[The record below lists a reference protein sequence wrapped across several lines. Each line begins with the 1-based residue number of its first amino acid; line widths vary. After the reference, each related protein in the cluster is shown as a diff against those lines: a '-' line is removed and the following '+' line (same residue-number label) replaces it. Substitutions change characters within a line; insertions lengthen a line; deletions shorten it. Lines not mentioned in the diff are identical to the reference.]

1 MCSLVLEEISLFAV
15 SQKTVTFLAAKRYFK
30 EMQSRNLN
38 LAGVFPEPESV
49 R

>member
-1 MCSLVLEEISLFAV
+1 MFAV
-15 SQKTVTFLAAKRYFK
+15 SQKTIMFLTAKRYFK

-38 LAGVFPEPESV
+38 LASVFPKAESV